1 MRARVIPG
9 TTSYS
14 VDLYIQDTAGA
25 ALPGLAYN
33 TASLTAYYRRGGNGS
48 ATAITLATLAS
59 ATAAWSS
66 GGFKEVDATNM
77 PGLYR
82 LDVPDAALAV
92 GAASVVIILKGA
104 ASMSPCVLELLLEA
118 TPGALRVNKATA
130 GAAGTLTMDAGAPST
145 TDFFKRNRV
154 KIVYGTGAGQ
164 SRYVSGQAGQVLS
177 VTPNWV
183 TNPDSTSVFEVVD
196 FGLDASTLAEVVAAI
211 WDEARSGHTTAGTFG
226 KALQDADLRAAL
238 WQVAIAEAYSTDGS
252 NATPIQ
258 LLYEIAQALT
268 EVVKSGSQLLIK
280 KRDGTTTAFTL
291 TCSPDADNPTS
302 VTRSS

>member
-9 TTSYS
+9 TTGYS
-14 VDLYIQDTAGA
+14 VDVYIQDTAGA
-25 ALPGLAYN
+25 ALTGLAYN
-33 TASLTAYYRRGGNGS
+33 TASLTAYYRRSGNGS

-66 GGFKEVDATNM
+66 GGFVEVSSSNM

-82 LDVPDAALAV
+82 LDIPNAALAE
-92 GAASVVIILKGA
+92 GASSVVIILKGA
-104 ASMSPCVLELLLEA
+104 ASMSPCVLELLLEN

-130 GAAGTLTMDAGAPST
+130 GAAGSVTMDAGAPST

-154 KIVYGTGAGQ
+154 KIVSGTGAGQ
-164 SRYVSGQAGQVLS
+164 SRYISAQSGQVLS

-183 TNPDSTSVFEVVD
+183 TNPDSTSIFEIVD
-196 FGLDASTLAEVVAAI
+196 FGLDASTLAELVNAI
-211 WDEARSGHTTAGTFG
+211 WDELRGSHTIAGTFG

-238 WQVAIAEAYSTDGS
+238 LQTAIAESYSTDGS
-252 NATPIQ
+252 PATVVQ